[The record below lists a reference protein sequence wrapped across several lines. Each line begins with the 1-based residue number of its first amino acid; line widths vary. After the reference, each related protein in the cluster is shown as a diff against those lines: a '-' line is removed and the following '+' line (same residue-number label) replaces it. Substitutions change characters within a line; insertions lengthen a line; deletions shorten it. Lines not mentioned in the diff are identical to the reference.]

1 MWRVILPTDVHAYA
15 ARSWIGQTTASLCWI
30 ISVFAYGLSE
40 PGDYL
45 QLSAASAWLIANI
58 ASVAMTTTEC
68 VVESGLSPPGPEAN
82 LSGTDCAD

>member
-1 MWRVILPTDVHAYA
+1 MLSKQSDVGQASSLFASRVSRMLRIE
-15 ARSWIGQTTASLCWI
+15 WIGQTTASLCWI

-58 ASVAMTTTEC
+58 ASVAITRDHRTT
-68 VVESGLSPPGPEAN
+68 
-82 LSGTDCAD
+82 